1 MEVQLLLHFLFVE
14 LQGFWLLGYSGYSTI
29 KGFNTNQ
36 VMTLMT
42 GQHWLDTMREVQSMQ
57 NVSHE
62 PLASEMEYALQKEAS
77 QAMITF
83 QWQFH
88 GTFRESPYTGVS
100 ILFYIIETGLM
111 LWLSIC
117 IIKFFMCG
125 IDKFGSARYLVFTWA
140 LRDHWIYQ
148 YFAQFYLGFAIFVFI
163 AVPLNAVLHELGQ
176 YLGDKAPFLAWFK
189 VTPESW
195 LNNLS
200 DGVLFLVGAYKLGQH
215 SPPSFNWRSW
225 EFTALEFNRTEHIL
239 AMIRNDDYG
248 QKIEEV
254 LFAYYVKNTEKM
266 ETAEESG
273 VTHQDLHIEELAKAC
288 MESLKDHKF
297 DVETLLAATTDPAS
311 EDEEYD
317 EALV

>member
-29 KGFNTNQ
+29 KGFNTDQ
-36 VMTLMT
+36 VMTSMT
-42 GQHWLDTMREVQSMQ
+42 GQHWLDTTREVQSMQ

-62 PLASEMEYALQKEAS
+62 PLASEMEYALQNEVT
-77 QAMITF
+77 QAMFTF
-83 QWQFH
+83 QWEFQ
-88 GTFRESPYTGVS
+88 GSFRASPYRLQPF
-100 ILFYIIETGLM
+100 LFYTIETGLM

-163 AVPLNAVLHELGQ
+163 AVPFNALLYVLHQ
-176 YLGDKAPFLAWFK
+176 YLGDKAPFLARAN

-200 DGVLFLVGAYKLGQH
+200 DGVLFVVGAYKLGQH
-215 SPPSFNWRSW
+215 NPPSFN
-225 EFTALEFNRTEHIL
+225 
-239 AMIRNDDYG
+239 
-248 QKIEEV
+248 
-254 LFAYYVKNTEKM
+254 
-266 ETAEESG
+266 
-273 VTHQDLHIEELAKAC
+273 
-288 MESLKDHKF
+288 
-297 DVETLLAATTDPAS
+297 
-311 EDEEYD
+311 
-317 EALV
+317 